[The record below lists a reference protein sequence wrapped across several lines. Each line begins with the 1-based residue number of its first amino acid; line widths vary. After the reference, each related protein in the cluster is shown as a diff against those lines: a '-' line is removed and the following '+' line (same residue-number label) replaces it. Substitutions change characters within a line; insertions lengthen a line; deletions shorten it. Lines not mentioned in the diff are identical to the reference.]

1 MADMFSP
8 SYATISGLVEGDTI
22 ARKAGVKVGDFIV
35 AVNGQGFRR
44 FAPDYP
50 ADELDNLSKALDVV
64 TLSDD
69 NVVHGKTGE
78 NYAALLA
85 KIKEIKAQNGDPPLV
100 LTLERHGWDARAH
113 SWARFLKA
121 RNDDVPASM
130 MMIQL
135 HEMWKAKTFPIDL
148 TTPGLQEL
156 LKLKAVSEVDVTE
169 VPTVYVNYG
178 KLQQLEEKVS
188 PNEVVKAFVI
198 FTEMMLQ
205 RAPDPRSPKTCQ
217 FIDLTGVSIT
227 QGFRVDILKQI
238 YAAFEPNYPETLKKM
253 VMYPVSKTVVSEGI
267 VVNERP
273 WYSFAY
279 LTPFLCILSL
289 GIHIQDALELCQ

>member
-1 MADMFSP
+1 MADMFVP
-8 SYATISGLVEGDTI
+8 GYATISGLVEGDTI

-50 ADELDNLSKALDVV
+50 ADELDNLTKALDVA
-64 TLSDD
+64 TLTDD
-69 NVVHGKTGE
+69 AVLHGTTGE
-78 NYAALLA
+78 NYAAVLA
-85 KIKEIKAQNGDPPLV
+85 KIKDVKGKAGDPPLV

-121 RNDDVPASM
+121 RDNDVPAAM
-130 MMIQL
+130 MMMQN
-135 HEMWKAKTFPIDL
+135 HETWKEKMFPIDL
-148 TTPGLQEL
+148 TSPGIQEL

-169 VPTVYVNYG
+169 IPTVYVNYG
-178 KLQQLEEKVS
+178 KLQKLEEKVS

-205 RAPDPRSPKTCQ
+205 LAPDPRSPKTCQ
-217 FIDLTGVSIT
+217 FIDLSGVSIT

-238 YAAFEPNYPETLKKM
+238 YAAFEPNYPETLQKM
-253 VMYPVSKTVVSEGI
+253 VMYPVSKTVVC
-267 VVNERP
+267 NRM
-273 WYSFAY
+273 F
-279 LTPFLCILSL
+279 
-289 GIHIQDALELCQ
+289 